1 MSPREIVVVAL
12 AGLGTVFI
20 LLSVVGLLRMPDLY
34 MRIQATTKATTLGLL
49 LVMAALSVHFAQ
61 PGETVKAVL
70 VILFLFLTQPI
81 AAHMIARAG
90 YRTDVPLWEGSVTDE
105 LAAAESASRIE
116 DPSGL

>member
-1 MSPREIVVVAL
+1 MSPREIAVVAL
-12 AGLGTVFI
+12 AGLGVAFT

-34 MRIQATTKATTLGLL
+34 MRMQATTKATTLGVL
-49 LVMAALSVHFAQ
+49 LVMAAMSVHFAR
-61 PGETVKAVL
+61 PGETVKALL
-70 VILFLFLTQPI
+70 VVLFLFLTQPI

-90 YRTDVPLWEGSVTDE
+90 YRTDVPLWEGTVTDE

>member
-1 MSPREIVVVAL
+1 
-12 AGLGTVFI
+12 
-20 LLSVVGLLRMPDLY
+20 
-34 MRIQATTKATTLGLL
+34 
-49 LVMAALSVHFAQ
+49 
-61 PGETVKAVL
+61 